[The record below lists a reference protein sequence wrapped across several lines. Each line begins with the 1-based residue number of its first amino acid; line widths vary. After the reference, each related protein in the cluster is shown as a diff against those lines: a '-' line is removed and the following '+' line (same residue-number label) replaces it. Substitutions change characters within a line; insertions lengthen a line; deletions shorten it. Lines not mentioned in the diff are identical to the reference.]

1 MSSNK
6 EQSVPQAP
14 AGDDTEDVV
23 TQQGRQGGR
32 GNRVYADLST
42 GGIPRHLFRLA
53 WPQVIEQT
61 LNIIDQVIDMFWAG
75 RLPGGFRALAG
86 LGVAQTFSQLGFMSR
101 QGLEQSTR
109 AMVSQAVGAGN
120 LTLANR
126 VALQA
131 FAIMGVYSVVMI
143 LIGIFLTDIALNAIG
158 ASEAVHAQAAMYM
171 RLQFI
176 GMTGISFRMTAASI
190 LQASGDVLIPLRA
203 TTVARVLHI
212 VMSPMFMFGWAGF
225 PEMGLAGAAM
235 ANLLSQLVGASVNL
249 YMLFS
254 GHTRLHLT
262 MRGFRLDWG
271 IIWRLVRIGAPA
283 SATGMERALAQVFL
297 LKIVSPFGDIAMAA
311 YGMTRRLEMFANFGG
326 MGVGQATGIMV
337 GQNLG
342 AKRPDRARRSVAW
355 GLVFVTAFKLLIAI
369 PLVIFPTFVVLAFT
383 KEPEVVSLTATWL
396 RILALAAV
404 FMGLGVVFQQAFN
417 VAGDTVT
424 VMIVTLAVVL
434 IEVPLGW
441 LFSHPLGIGP
451 LGIAWG
457 NVIGM
462 ALRAAIFVPIYFRG
476 RWLTRTVI

>member
-1 MSSNK
+1 MPSEA
-6 EQSVPQAP
+6 EQNSTPAP
-14 AGDDTEDVV
+14 INGDSESASIAL
-23 TQQGRQGGR
+23 GRRGGR
-32 GNRVYADLST
+32 GNRVYADLSE
-42 GGIPRHLFRLA
+42 GSIPRHIFRLA

-120 LTLANR
+120 LPLANR

-131 FAIMGVYSVVMI
+131 FAIMGVYSVIMI
-143 LIGIFLTDIALNAIG
+143 LIGLFLTDIALNAIG
-158 ASEAVHAQAAMYM
+158 ASEAVHAQAALYM
-171 RLQFI
+171 KIQFI
-176 GMTGISFRMTAASI
+176 GMTGMTFRMTAASI
-190 LQASGDVLIPLRA
+190 LQASGDVLVPLRA
-203 TTVARVLHI
+203 TTITRVLHL
-212 VMSPMFMFGWAGF
+212 VMSPLFMFGWIGF

-235 ANLLSQLVGASVNL
+235 ANLLSQAVGASINM

-254 GHTRLHLT
+254 GNTRLHLT
-262 MRGFRLDWG
+262 MRGFRLDRG
-271 IIWRLVRIGAPA
+271 IIWRLVKIGAPA
-283 SATGMERALAQVFL
+283 SATGMERALAQVLL
-297 LKIVSPFGDIAMAA
+297 LKIVSPFGDIAMAG

-355 GLVFVTAFKLLIAI
+355 GLVFVTAFKLIIAI
-369 PLVIFPTFVVLAFT
+369 PLVVFPTFVVLAFT
-383 KEPEVVSLTATWL
+383 KEPAVVSLTTDWL

-404 FMGLGVVFQQAFN
+404 FMGLGVVFQQSFN
-417 VAGDTVT
+417 VAGDTLT
-424 VMIVTLAVVL
+424 VMMVTLAEVF

-441 LFSHPLGIGP
+441 LLSHPLGFGP

-462 ALRAAIFVPIYFRG
+462 VLRASIFVPLYFRG